1 MVSSGYYRHLMEE
14 YKQKRDEVML
24 KKEKWEKYL
33 QKLKNANKV
42 LPLVNCLVDG
52 ALSNLLS
59 GGYLIDEGVSLDN
72 GKLKEISNTL
82 EDDCSTLLDVI
93 SKCKM
98 KIEEFSQE
106 IDNLT
111 RLYNDA
117 VNNFEA
123 AKRAE
128 NAANN

>member
-1 MVSSGYYRHLMEE
+1 MASSAYYRHLMEE
-14 YKQKRDEVML
+14 YKQKRDELIL

-33 QKLKNANKV
+33 QKLNNANRV
-42 LPLVNCLVDG
+42 LPLVKSLENR
-52 ALSNLLS
+52 ALFNLLG

-82 EDDCSTLLDVI
+82 EDDCSTLSDVI
-93 SKCKM
+93 SKCEM

-117 VNNFEA
+117 VNNFEV

-128 NAANN
+128 NAAK

>member
-1 MVSSGYYRHLMEE
+1 MASSAYYRHLMEE
-14 YKQKRDEVML
+14 YKQKRDELIL

-33 QKLKNANKV
+33 QKLNTANRV
-42 LPLVNCLVDG
+42 LPLVKSLENR
-52 ALSNLLS
+52 ALFNLLG

-72 GKLKEISNTL
+72 DKLKEISNTL

-93 SKCKM
+93 YKCKM